1 VSRAGVELRRTFEA
15 ARRWR
20 NFRLYLIGQLIS
32 AAGTWMNFTASSW
45 LVLELTGDGVALGVN
60 AALMFGPTLLLA
72 PIGGVLADRFD
83 KRRILTWTA
92 TAFATTALAMWG
104 LVSTG
109 AIELWMVYSLSF
121 VTGTIVSLDMPARH
135 SFYVE
140 MVGPELLT
148 NAVSLNSAA
157 FTGARLFG
165 QLAAG
170 ALILAFGIGICFLVD
185 GFSYLA
191 MIAALA
197 AMRPDELHPQE
208 RSTRERGHLFAG
220 LRYVWRTDEL
230 RQPILVVAIVFTVAF
245 QFAVTMPLLAKRE
258 FNGDAGV
265 FALMSGLTGVGMFAA
280 GIMFA
285 NRNVP
290 PTMRRLGTFVL
301 GFGIA
306 LVAAGV
312 APTKPIAYLAMVPLG
327 FTCMAFMITANTLLQ
342 LRAAPQARGRV
353 MALYGAVFLG
363 STPLGSVIIG
373 WVGEHVGARATFHL
387 GGIIAMAVGAS
398 VLWLRRRSL
407 ATMGGPQRAE
417 QEIEGGA
424 APDPGSVTSAVS
436 SGE

>member
-1 VSRAGVELRRTFEA
+1 MSRAGEELRRTFEA

-45 LVLELTGDGVALGVN
+45 LVLTLTDDGVALGVN

-72 PIGGVLADRFD
+72 PVGGVLADRFD
-83 KRRILTWTA
+83 KRRILRWTQV
-92 TAFATTALAMWG
+92 AFATTALAMWG
-104 LVSTG
+104 LVSIG
-109 AIELWMVYSLSF
+109 AIELWMVYSLSL
-121 VTGTIVSLDMPARH
+121 VAGTIISLDMPARH

-170 ALILAFGIGICFLVD
+170 ALILAFGIGICFLID
-185 GFSYLA
+185 GLSYLA
-191 MIAALA
+191 MIGALA
-197 AMRPDELHPQE
+197 AMRPDEFHPQE
-208 RSTRERGHLFAG
+208 RSTRDGGHLVAG

-230 RQPILVVAIVFTVAF
+230 RRPLLAVAIVFTVAF
-245 QFAVTMPLLAKRE
+245 QFAVTMPLLAKRT
-258 FNGDAGV
+258 FDGDAGV
-265 FALMSGLTGVGMFAA
+265 FALLSGLTGVGMFAA
-280 GIMFA
+280 GMMLA

-290 PTMRRLGTFVL
+290 PTMRRLGGFVL
-301 GFGIA
+301 AFGIA
-306 LVAAGV
+306 LVAAGA
-312 APTKPIAYLAMVPLG
+312 APTKPVAYLTMVPLG

-373 WVGEHVGARATFHL
+373 WVGEHVGARATFYV
-387 GGIIAMAVGAS
+387 GGITAIAVGAS
-398 VLWLRRRSL
+398 VLWLRRRAI
-407 ATMGGPQRAE
+407 ATTGELPPAGPIAE
-417 QEIEGGA
+417 GA
-424 APDPGSVTSAVS
+424 RPRILGA
-436 SGE
+436 